1 VPPDNSKPPHT
12 LFENPPLGARAIM
25 SGVEEIARAHDLERF
40 RVAYKRTDSGDH
52 CVALIFA
59 GWRRSGE

>member
-1 VPPDNSKPPHT
+1 VPPDNTRPPRN
-12 LFENPPLGARAIM
+12 LSENPPLGARTIM
-25 SGVEEIARAHDLERF
+25 VAVEEIARAHDLERF
-40 RVAYKRTDSGDH
+40 RVAYKRTDNGEH